1 MNLTNFKDNFENK
14 RHNSI
19 SSKKFILLLTFA
31 LFIIKTVFANTDN
44 ARVTQGLSYRVA
56 IIFVAMLIAWI
67 TRGFLLRK
75 MNVMMMK
82 KSKESKADSSNLS
95 KGKEVAANNKL
106 KLIEVDV
113 DSEMKETKATREK
126 LVKRAKKDFKKL
138 FFNDLI
144 AITVYGILGLLFYIN
159 EGAEVFDSPDLL
171 IQVKRFTY
179 MYFLFLLL
187 LLVWNIGRYIGYRH
201 QFRAYNKG
209 VFGFFKPVW
218 KLIFWPFQS
227 RWCLTLSVAIMFIAL
242 FGFLKFRSLLLIA
255 ALLIHILL
263 IYRLKISG
271 RKTPNLKLLI
281 LRVFLIKKTSSFTFA
296 GLVNFWQHFGSYFTV
311 ADPSFYKVN
320 WKKKY
325 NYYFPIY
332 IIIIFLLFTQLTDNA
347 KFEDLQSIFGAF
359 VFLLIIGSVFYI
371 IFSVKSLKSKFIS
384 SEELLKK
391 QLQHLNK
398 WPKGY
403 DNTFKEFPVMCYD
416 NTWKL
421 AVNELV
427 NKANV
432 ILMDL
437 RGFSETNKGCEYE
450 VNFLFDNVPANRI
463 VFLAYKD
470 SVPLIKK
477 LIKEQWEMLL
487 EISPNLKTKQPES
500 ILYTIT
506 KQNNKD
512 IQGIIDILLETVVK
526 NDILKNN

>member
-1 MNLTNFKDNFENK
+1 MKLINLKENSYNKARIPITSK
-14 RHNSI
+14 RL
-19 SSKKFILLLTFA
+19 ILILTFA
-31 LFIIKTVFANTDN
+31 LFTFKTAFANADDE
-44 ARVTQGLSYRVA
+44 RVSQGLSYRAA
-56 IIFVAMLIAWI
+56 IIVVAMIIAWI
-67 TRGFLLRK
+67 SRRFLLRK
-75 MNVMMMK
+75 MNLMMMK
-82 KSKESKADSSNLS
+82 KSKEVEIDSSNLTKS
-95 KGKEVAANNKL
+95 KEVATTNEL
-106 KLIEVDV
+106 KLIEVNA

-126 LVKRAKKDFKKL
+126 LIKRAKKNLKKL

-144 AITVYGILGLLFYIN
+144 AIIVYGILGLLFYIN
-159 EGAEVFDSPDLL
+159 EGAEVFDSPNLL
-171 IQVKRFTY
+171 IQVKRFTLT
-179 MYFLFLLL
+179 YFLYLLL
-187 LLVWNIGRYIGYRH
+187 LLVWNIGRYMGYRH
-201 QFRAYNKG
+201 QFRAYSKG

-227 RWCLTLSVAIMFIAL
+227 RWCLTLSVAIMFIVL

-255 ALLIHILL
+255 ALLIHLFL
-263 IYRLKISG
+263 IYRLKVDG
-271 RKTPNLKLLI
+271 RKTSNLKLLI

-347 KFEDLQSIFGAF
+347 KFKDLPSIFGAF
-359 VFLLIIGSVFYI
+359 VFLLIIGSIFYI
-371 IFSVKSLKSKFIS
+371 IFSVKSLKRKFIS

-391 QLQHLNK
+391 RLQYLDK

-416 NTWKL
+416 NTWKQ

-437 RGFSETNKGCEYE
+437 RGYSEINKGCEYE
-450 VNFLFDNVPANRI
+450 VNFLFDNVPAERI

-470 SVPLIKK
+470 SIPLIKN

-487 EISPNLKTKQPES
+487 ETSPNLKTKKPES
-500 ILYTIT
+500 LLYIIT

-512 IQGIIDILLETVVK
+512 IQGIIDVLLETVDK
-526 NDILKNN
+526 NDVLKNN